1 MFEQIRV
8 ILVRPR
14 RGGNV
19 GQVARAMKNMGLA
32 DLWVVAPRTPVG
44 KVGARMA
51 AHAGDVLA
59 ARHTVSTLEEAVGDC
74 VLTIGTVGR
83 DTARHEKPLE
93 PEAFVGQTLEA
104 ASRGPVALVFGPED
118 HGLSNAELDQCQRF
132 FTLPTSPDYPSLNL
146 AQAVLL
152 CSYELL
158 RSAPPEQFVQ
168 SSRRAEIRDADGQPA
183 SGRER
188 EDLFA
193 HFAEAL
199 TEIGFLDREN
209 PTHILR
215 SLRGFFGRAGLT
227 VREVRIWR
235 GISRQILWA
244 ANRVRG
250 RD

>member
-19 GQVARAMKNMGLA
+19 GQVARAMKNMGLS

-44 KVGARMA
+44 KVGERMA
-51 AHAGDVLA
+51 AHAADVLA
-59 ARHTVSTLEEAVGDC
+59 ARRTVDSLAEAVGDC

-83 DTARHEKPLE
+83 ETARHEEPLG
-93 PEAFVGQTLEA
+93 PEDFVAQTFA
-104 ASRGPVALVFGPED
+104 AATQGPVALVFGPED
-118 HGLSNAELDQCQRF
+118 HGLSNAELDQCQKF
-132 FTLPTSPDYPSLNL
+132 VTLPTSPGYASLNL

-152 CSYELL
+152 CCYELL
-158 RSAPPEQFVQ
+158 RGAPPERQRPDT
-168 SSRRAEIRDADGQPA
+168 RRAEIRNADGQPA
-183 SGRER
+183 SGQER

-193 HFAEAL
+193 HFSEAL
-199 TEIGFLDREN
+199 TDIGFLDRVN
-209 PTHILR
+209 PTHMVR
-215 SLRGFFGRAGLT
+215 ALRGFFGRAGLT

-244 ANRVRG
+244 ANRARG

>member
-93 PEAFVGQTLEA
+93 PEAFVDA
-104 ASRGPVALVFGPED
+104 I
-118 HGLSNAELDQCQRF
+118 LS
-132 FTLPTSPDYPSLNL
+132 TS
-146 AQAVLL
+146 
-152 CSYELL
+152 
-158 RSAPPEQFVQ
+158 
-168 SSRRAEIRDADGQPA
+168 
-183 SGRER
+183 
-188 EDLFA
+188 
-193 HFAEAL
+193 
-199 TEIGFLDREN
+199 
-209 PTHILR
+209 
-215 SLRGFFGRAGLT
+215 
-227 VREVRIWR
+227 
-235 GISRQILWA
+235 
-244 ANRVRG
+244 
-250 RD
+250 